1 MEKAGII
8 VRDALAELQSSQPE
22 QALKPV
28 DFNTGVRYL
37 NRMLDAWAAIGID
50 LGTSRVQLPDDY
62 LDIPPSAMAGV
73 IFNLAIELANRFGY
87 PISNSLS
94 IVAAKH
100 YQSIVRL
107 FSVKPS
113 SYSGNLPRGSGN
125 VLSSDAFAA
134 FYPEDGAP
142 ILDTSGEIA
151 TSSIIQSATP
161 PSNPAVGTL
170 WLNTSNNS
178 GTTGIIQSATPP
190 ANPVIGT
197 LWLNTSVIL

>member
-22 QALKPV
+22 QSLKPV

-37 NRMLDAWAAIGID
+37 NRMLDAWATSGIN
-50 LGTSRVQLPDDY
+50 LGPSRVQLPDDY
-62 LDIPPSAMAGV
+62 LDIHPAAMSGV
-73 IFNLAIELANRFGY
+73 VFNLAIELANRFGY

-113 SYSGNLPRGSGN
+113 AFSGNLPRGSGN
-125 VLSSDAFAA
+125 ALASEPRAA

-142 ILDTSGEIA
+142 IVDTSSESETA
-151 TSSIIQSATP
+151 VIIQS
-161 PSNPAVGTL
+161 N
-170 WLNTSNNS
+170 
-178 GTTGIIQSATPP
+178 TPP
-190 ANPVIGT
+190 ANPVVGT
-197 LWLNTSVIL
+197 LWLDTSTVI